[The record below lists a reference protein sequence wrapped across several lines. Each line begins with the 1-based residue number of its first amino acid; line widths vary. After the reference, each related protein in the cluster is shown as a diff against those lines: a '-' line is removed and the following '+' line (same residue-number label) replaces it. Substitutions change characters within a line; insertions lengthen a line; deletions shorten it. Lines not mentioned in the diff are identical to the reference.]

1 MVFCRREVF
10 LPPSLSLF
18 LCLFACFLSF
28 QASSMPPKQQQ
39 QPPSSAAF
47 NERRLDIGNLPPREL
62 VALRDQLEQESR
74 NLAQRAMALQQVA
87 AQFGGSG
94 RAIERLAEQK
104 KGERHFF
111 CSVDPAIEFCFG
123 QGCEEDSCAASGKKK
138 RPRKQQQ
145 QQQHARKATMD
156 VRVDDCPSILFL
168 FRPSSMPNLS
178 TSRPLLSPRSLSST
192 HKTQNTKH
200 THTPPQA
207 RPSWSP

>member
-1 MVFCRREVF
+1 MFFCRREVF

-18 LCLFACFLSF
+18 LYLFTFSLSF

-39 QPPSSAAF
+39 PPTSAAF

-111 CSVDPAIEFCFG
+111 SV
-123 QGCEEDSCAASGKKK
+123 Q
-138 RPRKQQQ
+138 
-145 QQQHARKATMD
+145 
-156 VRVDDCPSILFL
+156 
-168 FRPSSMPNLS
+168 
-178 TSRPLLSPRSLSST
+178 
-192 HKTQNTKH
+192 
-200 THTPPQA
+200 
-207 RPSWSP
+207 